1 MAKLQCHTCTHTVY
15 LHECTCYVDYMFI
28 GILVIGREVGKEG
41 GKREGGRERERER
54 EALTVVPVFDCL
66 SLPAKSTRLSLPTLM

>member
-1 MAKLQCHTCTHTVY
+1 MY
-15 LHECTCYVDYMFI
+15 LLCGLYVHRDISY
-28 GILVIGREVGKEG
+28 RERGWERGSKRRERE
-41 GKREGGRERERER
+41 REGERER

>member
-1 MAKLQCHTCTHTVY
+1 
-15 LHECTCYVDYMFI
+15 MFI
-28 GILVIGREVGKEG
+28 GILVIEREVGKEG
-41 GKREGGRERERER
+41 GKREGGRERER

>member
-1 MAKLQCHTCTHTVY
+1 M
-15 LHECTCYVDYMFI
+15 
-28 GILVIGREVGKEG
+28 
-41 GKREGGRERERER
+41 GKREEREREGERERERER